1 MMTTNTRENGFE
13 TLIVDWLTNQNKY
26 EQGKNDDY
34 NKDYAVDEV
43 RLFRFL
49 MDTQADKM
57 AQLHI
62 MDSALEKSKFFTRL
76 SEKLRTDGVIDLL
89 RKGFRYKHLTF
100 TLFYVIPSEGNRD
113 AAELYNKNIFS
124 VTRQLMYSKTNP
136 KLALDMAIF
145 LNGLPIITFELK
157 NQLTKQNVN
166 DAVHQYRT
174 DRLPTELLFSFKRCI
189 VHFAVDD
196 NEVKMCTELCGDKS
210 WFLPFNKGHNDGA
223 GNPPNPNG
231 IKTDY
236 LWKEILTKGEL
247 SNIIENYAQVIV
259 EEDEDT
265 KVKTYKQIFP
275 RYHQLQVVKA
285 LLAEAQHNGVGQKY
299 LIQHSAGSGKSNSI
313 AWLAHQLVTLK
324 NANGEVFDTV
334 IVVTD
339 RINLD
344 KQIKNTIHQ
353 FMQVSST
360 VGWAKDSTELRKLL
374 AEGKKIIITIV
385 HKFQFI
391 LDDITEVYKNSK
403 FGIVI
408 DEAHSSQNGS
418 LSAKMNIVLSGST
431 YDDDDAL
438 EDKLNSL
445 IEGKKMANN
454 ASYFAFTATPKNK
467 TLEMFGIHQTGPD
480 GKPIMNED
488 GSVKSRPHYVY
499 TMKQAIEEGFIMDVL
514 KHYTPVQSF
523 YHIAKT
529 IEDDPMFDKKRA
541 QRLLRYYVES
551 NQYAISQKAEIIVEH
566 FHTEVISK
574 GKISGKARAMVVASS
589 IKRAIEYYVAINK
602 ALAAR
607 KSSIKTIIAFS
618 GDVEFG
624 GKTVHEATLNGF
636 PSAKIEKTFKHD
648 PYRILI
654 VANKFQT
661 GFDEPLLHTMYVDKG
676 LADIKAVQ
684 TLSRLNRSRSDKKD
698 TFILDFVNDPE
709 VIKQAFERYYKTTL
723 LSGQTDPN
731 KLNDLIDSMEP
742 LQVYTQG
749 QIDNFVELYLGNS
762 PRDTLDPILDVCV
775 ENYKALEIEE
785 QIEFKSCAKTFVRTY
800 NFLSAILPY
809 GSVEWEK
816 LSIFLNLLV
825 PKLPSPQGDDLT
837 EGILES
843 IDLESYRA
851 VARETMS
858 ITLADEDAEIDPI
871 PVSTDVGIPVPELD
885 LLSKI
890 LETFHDMWGDIGWT
904 DEDKVRRQVADL
916 PNIVKNDE
924 AYQNAM
930 KNSDAQNARVESDRA
945 TWQAILATMSSG
957 VELFKAVNDDARN
970 QNNQSFKK
978 FIMDFVF
985 NSTYQPGE
993 TTPPPDSTDV

>member
-1 MMTTNTRENGFE
+1 MAATNTNENGFE
-13 TLIVDWLTNQNKY
+13 TLIVDWLVTQNKY
-26 EQGKNDDY
+26 EQGSNDVY

-49 MDTQADKM
+49 NDTQPDKM

-62 MDSALEKSKFFTRL
+62 QDTEIEKIRFFTRL
-76 SEKLRTDGVIDLL
+76 SEKLRTDGVIELL
-89 RKGFRYKHLTF
+89 RNGFRYKHLTLQ
-100 TLFYVIPSEGNRD
+100 LFYVMPSKGNKE

-136 KLALDMAIF
+136 KLALDMVVF

-174 DRLPTELLFSFKRCI
+174 DRDPAELIFAFKRCI

-196 NEVKMCTELCGDKS
+196 NEVKMCTELCKDKS

-223 GNPPNPNG
+223 GNPTNPNG

-236 LWKEILTKGEL
+236 LWKQILTKDEL

-265 KVKTYKQIFP
+265 KIKTYKQIFP
-275 RYHQLQVVKA
+275 RYHQLQVVKS
-285 LLAEAQHNGVGQKY
+285 LLAEAQQSGVGHKY

-324 NANGEVFDTV
+324 NSKGSVFDTV

-339 RINLD
+339 RVNLD
-344 KQIKNTIHQ
+344 KQIKNTIRQ

-391 LDDITEVYKNSK
+391 LDEITNVQKDSK
-403 FGIVI
+403 FAIVI

-418 LSAKMNIVLSGST
+418 LSAKMNIVLSGNT
-431 YDDDDAL
+431 YNDDDAL
-438 EDKLNSL
+438 EDKINSL
-445 IEGKKMANN
+445 IEGKKMAIN

-467 TLEMFGIHQTGPD
+467 TLEMFGIQMIGSD
-480 GKPIMNED
+480 GKPFMNED
-488 GSVKSRPHYVY
+488 GTIKSRPHYVY

-514 KHYTPVQSF
+514 RHYTPIQSF

-529 IEDDPMFDKKRA
+529 VENDPMFDKKRA
-541 QRLLRYYVES
+541 QQLLRYYVES

-589 IKRAIEYYVAINK
+589 IKRAIEYYIAINK
-602 ALAAR
+602 ILADR

-618 GDVEFG
+618 GDVEFA
-624 GKTVHEATLNGF
+624 GKTVNEASLNQF
-636 PSAKIEKTFKHD
+636 PSAKIEKTYKQD

-661 GFDEPLLHTMYVDKG
+661 GFDEPLLHTMYVDKA

-698 TFILDFVNDPE
+698 TFVLDFVNDPE
-709 VIKQAFERYYKTTL
+709 IIKKAFERYYKTTI

-731 KLNDLIDSMEP
+731 KLNDLIDSLEP
-742 LQVYTQG
+742 LQVYTQE
-749 QIDNFVELYLGNS
+749 QIDRFVELYLNNS
-762 PRDTLDPILDVCV
+762 PRDTLDPILDICV
-775 ENYKALEIEE
+775 ENYKALRVEE

-800 NFLSAILPY
+800 NFLAAILPY

-816 LSIFLNLLV
+816 LSIFLNLLLS
-825 PKLPSPQGDDLT
+825 KLPSPQGDDLT

-858 ITLADEDAEIDPI
+858 IALADEDTEIDPI
-871 PVSTDVGIPVPELD
+871 PVSTAVGMTIPEMD
-885 LLSKI
+885 LLSNI
-890 LETFHDMWGDIGWT
+890 LETFHDLWGDIPWT
-904 DEDKVRRQVADL
+904 DEDRVKKQVADL
-916 PNIVKNDE
+916 PDIVKSDE
-924 AYQNAM
+924 TYQNAM
-930 KNSDAQNARVESDRA
+930 RYSDAQNARVESDRA

-957 VELFKAVNDDARN
+957 VELFKAVND
-970 QNNQSFKK
+970 NQSLRKW
-978 FIMDFVF
+978 IMDMVF
-985 NSTYQPGE
+985 NATYQPGG
-993 TTPPPDSTDV
+993 TTLQTDEVEY

>member
-1 MMTTNTRENGFE
+1 MATTNTRENGFE
-13 TLIVDWLTNQNKY
+13 TLIVEWLVNENKY
-26 EQGKNDDY
+26 EQGTNGEY
-34 NKDYAVDEV
+34 YKDYGVDEV

-49 MDTQADKM
+49 MDTQPEKIAE
-57 AQLHI
+57 LHI
-62 MDSALEKSKFFTRL
+62 TDSNIEKSKFFTRL
-76 SEKLRTDGVIDLL
+76 NEKLRTEGVIELL
-89 RKGFRYKHLTF
+89 RNGFRYNHLT
-100 TLFYVIPSEGNRD
+100 LELYKVIPSDGNKT
-113 AAELYNKNIFS
+113 AAEMYNKNIFS

-136 KLALDMAIF
+136 KLAIDIVIF

-166 DAVHQYRT
+166 DAVHQYKT
-174 DRLPTELLFSFKRCI
+174 DRLPSESLFAFKRCL

-196 NEVKMCTELCGDKS
+196 NEVKMCTELREEKS

-236 LWKEILTKGEL
+236 LWKQILTKNEL
-247 SNIIENYAQVIV
+247 SNIIENYAQIII
-259 EEDEDT
+259 EEDDDT
-265 KVKTYKQIFP
+265 KQKSYKQVFP
-275 RYHQLQVVKA
+275 RYHQLQVVKS
-285 LLAEAQHNGVGQKY
+285 LLADAQQSGAGQKY

-324 NANGEVFDTV
+324 STDGHIFDTV

-344 KQIKNTIHQ
+344 KQIKNTIRQ

-374 AEGKKIIITIV
+374 AEGKKIIITVV

-391 LDDITEVYKNSK
+391 LDDITNVHKNNK
-403 FGIVI
+403 FAIVI

-418 LSAKMNIVLSGST
+418 LSAKMNIVLSGNT
-431 YDDDDAL
+431 YDDDDTL
-438 EDKLNSL
+438 EDKINSL
-445 IEGKKMANN
+445 IEGKKMASN

-467 TLEMFGIHQTGPD
+467 TLEMFGINITGSD
-480 GKPIMNED
+480 GKPMMNED
-488 GSVKSRPHYVY
+488 GTIKSGPHYVY

-514 KHYTPVQSF
+514 KHYTPIQSF

-529 IEDDPMFDKKRA
+529 IEDDPIFDKKRA

-551 NQYAISQKAEIIVEH
+551 NEYAISQKAEIIVEH
-566 FHTEVISK
+566 FYTEVISK
-574 GKISGKARAMVVASS
+574 GKISGKARAMVVTSS

-602 ALAAR
+602 ALSAR
-607 KSSIKTIIAFS
+607 KSSIKPIIAFS

-624 GKTVHEATLNGF
+624 GKTVNEATLNGF
-636 PSAKIEKTFKHD
+636 PSAKIEKTFKQD

-676 LADIKAVQ
+676 LSDIKAVQ

-709 VIKQAFERYYKTTL
+709 VIKKAFERYYKTTM

-742 LQVYTQG
+742 LQVYTKE
-749 QIDNFVELYLGNS
+749 QIDSFVELYLGNS
-762 PRDTLDPILDVCV
+762 PRDKLDPILDACV
-775 ENYKALEIEE
+775 ENYKALEIED

-800 NFLSAILPY
+800 NFLTAILPY

-837 EGILES
+837 ESILEFV
-843 IDLESYRA
+843 DLESYRA

-858 ITLADEDAEIDPI
+858 IALADEDAEIDPI
-871 PVSTDVGIPVPELD
+871 PVSSDVGIHVPDLD
-885 LLSKI
+885 VLSKI
-890 LETFHDMWGDIGWT
+890 LQTFHDMWGDIDWT
-904 DEDKVRRQVADL
+904 DEDKVKKQVAEL
-916 PNIVKNDE
+916 PEIVKKDE

-945 TWQAILATMSSG
+945 TMAAILATMSTG
-957 VELFKAVNDDARN
+957 VELFKAINE
-970 QNNQSFKK
+970 NQSLRKW
-978 FIMDFVF
+978 IMDMVF
-985 NSTYQPGE
+985 HSTYDPNIQP
-993 TTPPPDSTDV
+993 TASQPQA